1 MNSLCSTAFGRIE
14 PASRIRRTPRIRRVS
29 AIETT
34 RRAIIRASIGGFVI
48 VSFHRLQCVPL
59 ALAAC
64 LFAASLSPA
73 HAALPEIRTLDNGLR
88 VVLLEDHAVPLA
100 AVSLWIGSGSKDEVE
115 ESAGYAHFLEH
126 LIQRGTEDTPAF
138 EYTRR
143 AQRWGGALSVR
154 ASYDRTTITTSGVPQ
169 ALDDMIQ
176 AVASLAF
183 HATIKDKEVDQELG
197 TLSQEIRT
205 YYDRPSSVAL
215 LESMRAAFP
224 THPYRHPTLGNYKTV
239 GRLKAEP
246 LLAFYRNMYVPGNMA
261 LVVAGD
267 FDARAA
273 GARVQTAF
281 GGAPKSALLRA
292 QTTPPNAFPGHSDI
306 EKRVDVQESWTTFAF
321 VGPGY
326 RHPDRVAFE
335 ALAAALADA
344 SSPLYGSVLKDQ
356 VGSVSQVS
364 FYGLEDA
371 GLLYVAINP
380 AAPELSYRAAASAM
394 RALAAFKKAGFSD
407 QAARDLS
414 AGLLRD
420 SWQRT
425 AHLIDRSE
433 ALGEAALFGGLR
445 YAWDR
450 PVVLKG
456 LTAADLN
463 RVAAK
468 YLVPDNM
475 RLVVL
480 VPKVTGEFAE
490 DGKKAFHEALD
501 GLGSEGT
508 SGPTGLDATVYGPSE
523 SGRLTAEAW
532 GDPKA
537 ESRARAPVKTVL
549 KNGFTLVTFED
560 HRFPTAAVSLH
571 IAGGSGSDPAGREGR
586 AGLGLR
592 LLATRTAQA
601 LRDLAPEV
609 ARRRSLVPEAQATRD
624 FLEVR
629 ASGDPGDVAAAA
641 EAMAR
646 ALQGTSSPDDFGRV
660 RQAALATL
668 SRGEDLPDAVGI
680 DLFHEK
686 VYSGHPYAFRP
697 DGTSGGLQALT
708 EEDMKAFAASV
719 LRPDRVVLAVAGDI
733 DGGAIGKQVDRL
745 FSPWKPGTS
754 PHRADKA
761 DQGAGRASGGG
772 AAGGTDDSGAPSSG
786 KATAHAVTGDF
797 TRQIAS
803 PSSHAVVGVATV
815 PLLDPAFAEVRWLGA
830 AVTLRAFEDLVFTRR
845 SVFSVVAIPE
855 GFSEGGALAFEAV
868 EAHARRGEA
877 LFELQRQMRALALAE
892 VPENDRR
899 DLGRMLAGR
908 DAAAAEGAQAMASLL
923 AYREAAGLHAESW
936 RADLEPKVPPADRL
950 KAAAERLFQ
959 PQRFISIGVGPPSP

>member
-1 MNSLCSTAFGRIE
+1 MNSLHSAAFGRIE
-14 PASRIRRTPRIRRVS
+14 AASRIRRAPRIRRDH
-29 AIETT
+29 AIETR
-34 RRAIIRASIGGFVI
+34 RRAIIRASSGGFVI
-48 VSFHRLQCVPL
+48 VAFRRLLCVPL
-59 ALAAC
+59 C
-64 LFAASLSPA
+64 LAASLCVASLAPA
-73 HAALPEIRTLDNGLR
+73 RAALPETRTLDNGLR

-100 AVSLWIGSGSKDEVE
+100 TVSLWIGSGSKDEVE

-154 ASYDRTTITTSGVPQ
+154 ASYDRTAITTSGVPQ
-169 ALDDMIQ
+169 ALDDMLQ
-176 AVASLAF
+176 AVAALAF

-267 FDARAA
+267 FDAKAV
-273 GARVQTAF
+273 GARVQSAF

-292 QTTPPNAFPGHSDI
+292 QTSPPNAFPGHSDI
-306 EKRVDVQESWTTFAF
+306 EKRVEISESWTTFAF

-326 RHPDRVAFE
+326 RHPDRVPFE

-344 SSPLYGSVLKDQ
+344 SSSLYGSVVKDQ

-380 AAPELSYRAAASAM
+380 ATPELSYRAAASAM

-414 AGLLRD
+414 ARLLRD
-420 SWQRT
+420 AWQRA

-433 ALGEAALFGGLR
+433 ALGEASLFGGLR

-480 VPKVTGEFAE
+480 VPKGTGEFPD
-490 DGKKAFHEALD
+490 DGKKAFHDALD

-508 SGPTGLDATVYGPSE
+508 SGATGLDATLYGPSE
-523 SGRLTAEAW
+523 SSRLTAEVW

-537 ESRARAPVKTVL
+537 ESRGKTPLKTVL
-549 KNGFTLVTFED
+549 KNGFTLITMED
-560 HRFPTAAVSLH
+560 HRFPVAALSLH
-571 IAGGSGSDPAGREGR
+571 IGGGSGSDPAGREGR

-629 ASGDPGDVAAAA
+629 ASGDPGEVAVAV

-646 ALQGTSSPDDFGRV
+646 ALQGTSPPDDLGRV

-686 VYSGHPYAFRP
+686 VYAGHPYAFRP
-697 DGTSGGLQALT
+697 DGTNGGLQAIT
-708 EEDMKAFAASV
+708 EDDMKAFAAAV

-733 DGGAIGKQVDRL
+733 DGQAIGKQVDRL
-745 FSPWKPGTS
+745 FAPWKPGTA
-754 PHRADKA
+754 PRRPDKA
-761 DQGAGRASGGG
+761 AQGAGRAPGG
-772 AAGGTDDSGAPSSG
+772 AAAGTDDSGAPSSG
-786 KATAHAVTGDF
+786 KATTHAATGDF
-797 TRQIAS
+797 TRQITS
-803 PSSHAVVGVATV
+803 PSSHAVVGVAAV
-815 PLLDPAFAEVRWLGA
+815 PLLDPAFEEVRWLGA
-830 AVTLRAFEDLVFTRR
+830 AVTLRAFEELVFTRR

-855 GFSEGGALAFEAV
+855 GFSEGGALAIEAV

-877 LFELQRQMRALALAE
+877 LFELQRMMRALALTE

-908 DAAAAEGAQAMASLL
+908 EAAAAEGAQAMASLL
-923 AYREAAGLHAESW
+923 AYRQAAGLHAETW
-936 RADLEPKVPPADRL
+936 RADLDPKVPPADRL